1 MIPVVRS
8 YKHRTIN
15 ATPSPCW
22 AESGHSWGS
31 FAKVCVQLCKPM
43 GKVTQPVAKICFMLR
58 PLYALCDN
66 EDRENRSK
74 SRCFCQTHGRDFLA
88 AHTWQ
93 SALAARFYGNEAQEG
108 SSGPFRTLK
117 EFARLRRGS
126 AARNYGK
133 IGDLCDKAQ

>member
-1 MIPVVRS
+1 MVKIVPKNFWKKFS
-8 YKHRTIN
+8 SHN
-15 ATPSPCW
+15 LATLPDKND
-22 AESGHSWGS
+22 H
-31 FAKVCVQLCKPM
+31 
-43 GKVTQPVAKICFMLR
+43 
-58 PLYALCDN
+58 

-74 SRCFCQTHGRDFLA
+74 SQCFCQTRGRDFLA

-133 IGDLCDKAQ
+133 IGDLCDKAQLLGVHFQPWGHAKF

>member
-1 MIPVVRS
+1 MVKIVPKNFWKNFS
-8 YKHRTIN
+8 SHN
-15 ATPSPCW
+15 LATLPDKND
-22 AESGHSWGS
+22 H
-31 FAKVCVQLCKPM
+31 
-43 GKVTQPVAKICFMLR
+43 
-58 PLYALCDN
+58 

-74 SRCFCQTHGRDFLA
+74 SRCFCQTRGRDFLA

-126 AARNYGK
+126 AARFYGK
-133 IGDLCDKAQ
+133 IGDLCDKAQLHRHIARDLYHPLLVGMWRHPSD